1 MYLAL
6 YSIIFNEV
14 SHLLLQK
21 QGFEVATKK
30 IETPKFPPPFFD
42 NRVCP
47 GLKHVHIMEIC
58 KRVART
64 RNISKETLYK
74 KALTYA
80 TQTDLYPRKIRG
92 NPTKVRV
99 LQNFISI
106 TVYRDSIIARCKS
119 EKRPKKGTRTRKHY
133 EVEIYYGR
141 FPGNISIHD
150 ILNYSS
156 CTCKFRH
163 GLCKHI
169 LGTLILSED
178 LEENIL
184 RSLLAKNLVPNE
196 EDPLIVEKNYRQRK
210 FQQVLGVFV
219 HPNTKEKRCLVRTF
233 DTRFDSNLSTHKI
246 SCYQNKKALNFHTA
260 LIHAARTDC
269 ARRIYF
275 HGNDWFSTR

>member
-6 YSIIFNEV
+6 CIFDIIFNEV
-14 SHLLLQK
+14 SHFLLQN

-30 IETPKFPPPFFD
+30 LETPKFPPPYFD

-47 GLKHVHIMEIC
+47 GLKHAHIMEIC
-58 KRVART
+58 KRVSRT

-80 TQTDLYPRKIRG
+80 TQTELYSRKIRG
-92 NPTKVRV
+92 HPTKVRV
-99 LQNFISI
+99 LKNFINI

-119 EKRPKKGTRTRKHY
+119 ENHPKKGTRTRKHY

-141 FPGNISIHD
+141 FPGNISIDD
-150 ILNYSS
+150 ILNHSC

-178 LEENIL
+178 LGEH
-184 RSLLAKNLVPNE
+184 V
-196 EDPLIVEKNYRQRK
+196 
-210 FQQVLGVFV
+210 
-219 HPNTKEKRCLVRTF
+219 
-233 DTRFDSNLSTHKI
+233 
-246 SCYQNKKALNFHTA
+246 
-260 LIHAARTDC
+260 
-269 ARRIYF
+269 
-275 HGNDWFSTR
+275 